1 MDSRMICRNC
11 GREIQPAN
19 SFLASVK
26 YRHSEDQMIT
36 CVGEGGFAIKDETGK
51 YAIAEPEEEN

>member
-1 MDSRMICRNC
+1 MICKNC
-11 GREIQPAN
+11 GRQIQPAN

-51 YAIAEPEEEN
+51 YAIAEPKEEN